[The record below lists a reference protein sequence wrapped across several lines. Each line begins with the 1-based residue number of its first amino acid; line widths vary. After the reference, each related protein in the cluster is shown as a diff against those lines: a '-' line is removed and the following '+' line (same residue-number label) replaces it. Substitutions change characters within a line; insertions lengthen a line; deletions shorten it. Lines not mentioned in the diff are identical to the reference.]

1 MKKTLLLILSVII
14 IISIV
19 VLVICKK
26 NKIDI
31 TDTWFDYDVKICDK
45 YFELVECIIDKDANV
60 NYTKE
65 IRTELKGEI
74 KQMQEGWK
82 QLSEE
87 ELTKKCTEELA
98 KLEPIEDEISAFGC
112 STK

>member
-1 MKKTLLLILSVII
+1 MRKTPFLLLLSLLF
-14 IISIV
+14 
-19 VLVICKK
+19 LVTGCGKK
-26 NKIDI
+26 VDI
-31 TDTWFDYDVKICDK
+31 TDTGFEYDVKICDK
-45 YFELVECIIDKDANV
+45 YFELVECIIDKDTNV

-65 IRTELKGEI
+65 IRTELKSEI

-98 KLEPIEDEISAFGC
+98 KLEPIKDEMNAFGC